1 MRNLIALTI
10 LVLSSFSCQPAKEK
24 EGELAES
31 QSFEAE
37 RNAFHNYLE
46 APKEVAA
53 QLQATAADFNPG
65 LINSNAFSNYVT
77 DDGKAASNLGIYLAD
92 LNYCIAFGAPDHVS
106 TLFTASKELGATIG
120 IERDVLDFLMK
131 RFEAN
136 INQNDSVKAVVND
149 LFESSTSDLQGPER
163 ERLVGIAMSAYQIE
177 NLHLLLGTI
186 KTYPRDI
193 LPDDARTAI
202 LIPLFRMVLEQK
214 SNVETIYNFLKTIS
228 NPDENQNYIYY
239 ANAFEELI
247 AVYQRLNVDEKIAN
261 NQGAE
266 VLTDEVVMEL
276 SAKVDA
282 IRSKAVSVE

>member
-1 MRNLIALTI
+1 MRNFIALAI
-10 LVLSSFSCQPAKEK
+10 LSAMSFSCQPAKDK
-24 EGELAES
+24 EDDTLES

-37 RNAFHNYLE
+37 KNAFYNYLQ

-53 QLQATAADFNPG
+53 QLQGTAADFNPE
-65 LINSNAFSNYVT
+65 LINSNPFSSYVT
-77 DDGKAASNLGIYLAD
+77 DDGKAAANLGIYLAD
-92 LNYCIAFGAPDHVS
+92 LNYCIAYGQRDHVS
-106 TLFTASKELGATIG
+106 TLFNASKELGATIG
-120 IERDVLDFLMK
+120 IERTVLDFLMK

-136 INQNDSVKAVVND
+136 INQNDSVKAVVGD
-149 LFESSTSDLQGPER
+149 LFESSTADLQGTDR

-177 NLHLLLGTI
+177 NLHLVLGTI
-186 KTYPRDI
+186 ETYPRDI

-202 LIPLFRMVLEQK
+202 LIPLFRMVLEQE

-266 VLTDEVVMEL
+266 LLTDEVVMEL
-276 SAKVDA
+276 STKVDA